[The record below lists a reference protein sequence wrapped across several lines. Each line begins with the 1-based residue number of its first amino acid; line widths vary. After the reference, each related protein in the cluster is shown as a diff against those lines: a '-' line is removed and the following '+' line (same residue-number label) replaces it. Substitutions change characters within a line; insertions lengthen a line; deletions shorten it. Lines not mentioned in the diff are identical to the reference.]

1 MKTIYVSGHKWGNC
15 GSFYHVCTHCY
26 FEILKFW
33 HFEIWKF
40 EGICHLQV
48 LCKQFEDSFLLGF
61 FLYDINS
68 NFMQTLL
75 WYPIQQMPQLLID
88 DIALKVSCFEIVMN
102 FVTLYDYKISS
113 FIGK

>member
-1 MKTIYVSGHKWGNC
+1 VVTKGAIVVPFIMFAPIV
-15 GSFYHVCTHCY
+15 
-26 FEILKFW
+26 ILKFW
-33 HFEIWKF
+33 NFDILKF
-40 EGICHLQV
+40 ESLNVFVI
-48 LCKQFEDSFLLGF
+48 CKQFEDSFLLGF

-68 NFMQTLL
+68 KFMQTLL